1 VSGAP
6 ATLTFIALA
15 VIFQLLGGV
24 GLDDELVRRF
34 AQVNQVVATG
44 EWWRLFTVVLL
55 HGSLTH
61 ILFNMW
67 ALWVLG
73 PQIERGV
80 GTWPF
85 VSLYLA
91 AAGVGGAVFFYLGNQ
106 RAAVGASGAIF
117 GLFGIWVSWAIH
129 RRNTLQGRALL
140 GQLGFLL
147 LINAALPV
155 LFPAIAWEAHLG
167 GLLAGFLIGE
177 AWSRIR
183 GPNARALRSAVGFAV
198 AALAAVVVI
207 L

>member
-1 VSGAP
+1 
-6 ATLTFIALA
+6 
-15 VIFQLLGGV
+15 
-24 GLDDELVRRF
+24 
-34 AQVNQVVATG
+34 VATG

-73 PQIERGV
+73 PQVERGV

-106 RAAVGASGAIF
+106 GAAVGASGAIF
-117 GLFGIWVSWAIH
+117 GLFGIWLSWALH

-147 LINAALPV
+147 LINAALPFI
-155 LFPAIAWEAHLG
+155 FPGIAWEAHLG
-167 GLLAGFLIGE
+167 GLVAGFLIGE